1 MTLELGDT
9 SSVRCI
15 SSDLVCDLE
24 FKTKVS
30 QESCSF
36 PKLPSKAPRSIPVF
50 LPQGFFSG
58 QWNTVVGKIKRE
70 STGEVLFE
78 LSGQWSNEIYIKM
91 SKASSRNTLFDVKES
106 KIFPKIVAPESEQE
120 LNESQRQWSALTAA
134 IRKHDMDAATDA
146 KSTVEDAQRHNAK
159 VREDEGV
166 EWRPRFFEMNN
177 NDFCLQISDKYV
189 QLHPCNIAFIY
200 VIFTYVLQ
208 T

>member
-15 SSDLVCDLE
+15 SSDLICELE
-24 FKTKVS
+24 FKTKVRLNS
-30 QESCSF
+30 IDWCHAIVKANRSF
-36 PKLPSKAPRSIPVF
+36 YL
-50 LPQGFFSG
+50 QGFFSG

-91 SKASSRNTLFDVKES
+91 SKASSKNTLFDVKES
-106 KIFPKIVAPESEQE
+106 KIFPKTVIPESEQE
-120 LNESQRQWSALTAA
+120 PNESQRQWSALTAA

-146 KSTVEDAQRHNAK
+146 KSAVEDAQRHNAK

-166 EWRPRFFEMNN
+166 EWRPRFFDIKND
-177 NDFCLQISDKYV
+177 DFCLQGAD
-189 QLHPCNIAFIY
+189 Q
-200 VIFTYVLQ
+200 
-208 T
+208 